1 MKALVGAFNQKK
13 ALVGAF
19 SVIVQL
25 HRLIDLRHY
34 FIPSSNDQPI
44 KSAIVD
50 TKNLKLFRSATDRWN
65 KTDFVPISF
74 SPRRDICVSC
84 LLIIILTRH
93 YQSLFGPSQLVA
105 TIFIKRMIN
114 LAAAATW
121 VIHPAGGRPRQQ
133 QNAELFSERGEPLE
147 LETKVHEDFTHNHG
161 KGLYYGFLLGES
173 AY

>member
-1 MKALVGAFNQKK
+1 M
-13 ALVGAF
+13 
-19 SVIVQL
+19 IVKPVSN
-25 HRLIDLRHY
+25 RLIDLQHY

-147 LETKVHEDFTHNHG
+147 LETKVHEDFTITEKASTMAFSLEKVPTNTFAI
-161 KGLYYGFLLGES
+161 KNL
-173 AY
+173 